1 MIKDSLSE
9 KAFDD
14 KYRKDVSVKWQKLF
28 NEELPALPLWEN
40 VNIYAVNKRLK
51 NVTMDPDTIILDSH
65 KWSVTE

>member
-1 MIKDSLSE
+1 
-9 KAFDD
+9 
-14 KYRKDVSVKWQKLF
+14 VKWQKLF

-40 VNIYAVNKRLK
+40 VNTYAVNKRLK